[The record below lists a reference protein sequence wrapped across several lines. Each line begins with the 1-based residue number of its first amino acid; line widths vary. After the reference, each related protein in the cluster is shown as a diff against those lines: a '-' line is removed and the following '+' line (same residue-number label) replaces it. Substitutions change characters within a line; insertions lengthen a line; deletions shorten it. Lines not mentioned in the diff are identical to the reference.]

1 MPTTKII
8 LPLLLLSILSG
19 CAAPATKQAMVIRTD
34 AVSSIV
40 KAEQKGK
47 FSVDAVGGGKA
58 TNPMWTSQ
66 VSRESF
72 EGALKESLAVA
83 GLTSAEPSANQY
95 KIDADLLSLK
105 QPLFGLTFDVVS
117 AVNYRVYKDGFEK
130 QFPITATGTA
140 TTSDAF
146 VAITRLKIAN
156 EKSIQANITEFIKQL
171 SAANDIK

>member
-8 LPLLLLSILSG
+8 LPLLLLAILSG

-34 AVSSIV
+34 AVSV

-47 FSVDAVGGGKA
+47 FIVDAVGGGKA

-72 EGALKESLAVA
+72 DGALKESLAVA
-83 GLTSAEPSANQY
+83 GLTSTESSANQY

-117 AVNYRVYKDGFEK
+117 TVNYRVYKDGFEK

-146 VAITRLKIAN
+146 VGITRLKIAN

-171 SAANDIK
+171 STANDIK